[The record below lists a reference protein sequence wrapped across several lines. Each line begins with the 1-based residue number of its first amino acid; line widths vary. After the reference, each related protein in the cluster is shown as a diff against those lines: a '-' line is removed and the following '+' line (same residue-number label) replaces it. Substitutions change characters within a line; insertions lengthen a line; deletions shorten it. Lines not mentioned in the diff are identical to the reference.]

1 MERPSRRLLYILLA
15 VLLVLFLLGFLV
27 SGFIGLLI
35 WIAMAA
41 IGIYFG
47 VVAYRDFERTR
58 DS

>member
-15 VLLVLFLLGFLV
+15 VLLVLFLLELLV
-27 SGFIGLLI
+27 SGFLGVLI
-35 WIAMAA
+35 WFAMAG